1 MSESYKYANEPLSII
16 AAMDYFKTHN
26 TPDEAIEKGHSMEKL
41 VSFVEEYHVEKG
53 GLRTADS
60 STAALKALSN
70 LLQSGHAFALS
81 GGHLILP
88 KNDQRVLGKGKDWV
102 YCYYINQSDT
112 I

>member
-81 GGHLILP
+81 GGI
-88 KNDQRVLGKGKDWV
+88 
-102 YCYYINQSDT
+102 
-112 I
+112 